1 MRPAS
6 LPVRRLTLRG
16 KAESGR
22 HGTGECRIVHDAA
35 PSALPL
41 SIMLHILVD
50 IMAGS
55 AELVAQEQELAFG
68 DETRR

>member
-1 MRPAS
+1 
-6 LPVRRLTLRG
+6 
-16 KAESGR
+16 
-22 HGTGECRIVHDAA
+22 VHDAA
-35 PSALPL
+35 PSALSL

-55 AELVAQEQELAFG
+55 AELVAQEQELALG